1 MSLRAG
7 SIKNNSSDDEKGHP
21 ETGRG
26 VVEPYYPDAEDPLEQ
41 NEVFKKTHEG
51 VDFRTVGWP
60 RASVIFLKVI
70 FATGVLSIPTAMY
83 SLGALGGALSV
94 IGWGALNTYTAMVQ
108 GNFRNAHPG
117 CHSIAD
123 MANVLGG
130 KVLRELV
137 GALFLI
143 AYVLCAGSGILGVS
157 IGLNALSTHAACT
170 VWWSFIATV
179 VVAVTASVRKFH
191 QIGWLT
197 WAGFASIFTA
207 VFIVVIAV
215 TTLDRPAAAPQ
226 TGPYELGYHVIAHPT
241 FIAGMTASATIFVSS
256 AGTSAFLPVISE
268 MRNPRDYTKALLT
281 CMAIVQAA
289 YLTFALVVYRWCGQW
304 VASPSLGSA
313 GPTIKKVSYGIGLVG
328 LIVSACLYL
337 HVAAKYLFVRILR
350 NSPHLQKNTT
360 VHWITWLSCTCGL
373 ASISF
378 ILAEAIPI
386 FNYLLALTG
395 SICFAPL
402 AIALP
407 GFLWLYDHERYRK
420 GSIGQQAMW
429 WAHAFLPLLGAFLCV
444 GGTYGTVQLIINAY
458 ADGQIGSAFSC
469 ADNSNST

>member
-1 MSLRAG
+1 MT
-7 SIKNNSSDDEKGHP
+7 SIESPKADNEKDVNADF
-21 ETGRG
+21 GRG
-26 VVEPYYPDAEDPLEQ
+26 VVEDYLDVADPLEDH
-41 NEVFKKTHEG
+41 EIFKKTHHG

-60 RASVIFLKVI
+60 RASVIFLKII

-83 SLGALGGALSV
+83 SLGAVGGSLSV
-94 IGWGALNTYTAMVQ
+94 IGWGLLNTYTAKIQ
-108 GNFRNAHPG
+108 GDFRNNHPG

-123 MANVLGG
+123 MADVVGG
-130 KVLRELV
+130 VFTKELAGV
-137 GALFLI
+137 LFLI
-143 AYVLCAGSGILGVS
+143 AYILCAGSGILGVS

-170 VWWSFIATV
+170 VWWSFLATMV
-179 VVAVTASVRKFH
+179 VCVAASVRKFH
-191 QIGWLT
+191 SIAWLT
-197 WAGFASIFTA
+197 WVGFASVFIA
-207 VFIVVIAV
+207 IFIVVLSVAV

-226 TGPYELGYHVIAHPT
+226 TGDYDLGYHVIAYPT
-241 FIAGMTASATIFVSS
+241 FTAGMVASATIFVSS

-268 MRNPRDYTKALLT
+268 MRQPRDFNKALYA
-281 CMAIVQAA
+281 CMLFVNVA
-289 YLTFALVVYRWCGQW
+289 YLSMSLVVYRWCGQW

-313 GPTIKKVSYGIGLVG
+313 GPVIEKVAYGVGLVG

-350 NSPHLQKNTT
+350 NSKHLQQNSI
-360 VHWITWLSCTCGL
+360 VHWATWLGCTFGL
-373 ASISF
+373 GLISF

-386 FNYLLALTG
+386 FNYLIALTG

-407 GFLWLYDHERYRK
+407 AWLWLYDHTEARR
-420 GSIGQQAMW
+420 GTIGMKA
-429 WAHAFLPLLGAFLCV
+429 AYLGHASLILLATFLCV
-444 GGTYGTVQLIINAY
+444 GGTYGVVESIIQAY